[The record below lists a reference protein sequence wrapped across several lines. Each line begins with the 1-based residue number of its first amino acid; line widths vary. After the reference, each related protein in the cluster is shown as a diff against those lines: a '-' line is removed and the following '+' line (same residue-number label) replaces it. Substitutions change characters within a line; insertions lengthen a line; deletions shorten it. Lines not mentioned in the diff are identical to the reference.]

1 MNATNV
7 DKNKNCF
14 LTTQL

>member
-7 DKNKNCF
+7 HKNKNCF
-14 LTTQL
+14 LTAQL